1 MSGNKLAIK
10 EVARRIGVSTATI
23 SNAFNRPDQLS
34 EKRRKSILSAC
45 EEMGYFG
52 PNKAARSLRQG
63 KSNIIALILPDELDY
78 MVSDPVASQFIEG
91 VAKALK
97 KTEKHLLL
105 FSGNNENVNEII
117 DFVDGFICYGSP
129 RSQSLLEQLPNI
141 KKKIVTV
148 DFDIADTPSINIDN
162 EEAAYQS
169 ACLAIG
175 DSTVFPVILGLRL
188 VESEQTSTIEGKPL
202 IGSGFSIAHRR
213 LDGYRRA
220 LAQHQIAVDESH
232 IWHIPEN
239 THKHAVVAAHQALSL
254 KPVPTVVLCMS
265 DIIAL
270 AVLEVARQMGLRV
283 PEDLRVVG
291 FDGIEQGQ
299 QYHPTLTTVQQFSV
313 EKGIQAAE
321 LFINDSKKTQ
331 QLGFKI
337 LSGETAPIKR
347 PICLS

>member
-34 EKRRKSILSAC
+34 EKRREKILSEC

-78 MVSDPVASQFIEG
+78 MVSDPVASEFIEG

-97 KTEKHLLL
+97 QTEKHLLL

-129 RSQSLLEQLPNI
+129 RNPALLKQLPNI
-141 KKKIVTV
+141 KKNIVTV
-148 DFDIADTPSINIDN
+148 DFDIDGAPSININN

-175 DSTVFPVILGLRL
+175 EGRVVPVILGLRL
-188 VESEQTSTIEGKPL
+188 VASEVTCTIENMPL
-202 IGSGFSIAHRR
+202 IGSGFSISHRR
-213 LDGYRRA
+213 LDGYHRA
-220 LAQHQIAVDESH
+220 LAQHEITIDESN

-239 THKHAVVAAHQALSL
+239 THKHAVIAAQKALSL
-254 KPVPTVVLCMS
+254 TPMPTMVLCMS

-270 AVLEVARQMGLRV
+270 AVMKVALQMGIRI

-299 QYHPTLTTVQQFSV
+299 QYHPTLATVQQFSV
-313 EKGIQAAE
+313 EKGIKAAE
-321 LFINDSKKTQ
+321 LFMSDNKKSQ
-331 QLGFKI
+331 QLSFKI
-337 LSGETAPIKR
+337 LSGETALLKH
-347 PICLS
+347 SS

>member
-10 EVARRIGVSTATI
+10 EVAKRIGVSTASI

-34 EKRRKSILSAC
+34 EKRRKEILSAC

-78 MVSDPVASQFIEG
+78 MVSDPVASEFIEG

-97 KTEKHLLL
+97 TTDKHLLL
-105 FSGNNENVNEII
+105 FSGNNNSVNEII

-129 RSQSLLEQLPNI
+129 RNTALLSQLSSI

-148 DFDIADTPSINIDN
+148 DFNIKGAPSINIDN

-175 DSTVFPVILGLRL
+175 EGAVVPAIVGLRL
-188 VESEQTSTIEGKPL
+188 VASESTCTIEGKSL
-202 IGSGFSIAHRR
+202 IGSGISISHRR
-213 LDGYRRA
+213 LDGYQRG
-220 LAQHQIAVDESH
+220 LAQYEIAINESH

-239 THKHAVVAAHQALSL
+239 THKYALIAAKEVLSL
-254 KPVPTVVLCMS
+254 NPRPTVLMCMS

-270 AVLEVARQMGLRV
+270 AVMKVALQMGLRI
-283 PEDLRVVG
+283 PEDFRVVG

-313 EKGIQAAE
+313 EKGVKAAE
-321 LFINDSKKTQ
+321 LLMSVDQKS
-331 QLGFKI
+331 QLLGYKI
-337 LSGETAPIKR
+337 LSGETAPFEGQV
-347 PICLS
+347 

>member
-1 MSGNKLAIK
+1 MSGNRLAIK
-10 EVARRIGVSTATI
+10 EVARRIGVSTASI
-23 SNAFNRPDQLS
+23 SYAFNRPEQLS
-34 EKRRKSILSAC
+34 EKRRKEILSAC

-78 MVSDPVASQFIEG
+78 MVSDPVASEFIEG

-97 KTEKHLLL
+97 TTDKHLLL
-105 FSGNNENVNEII
+105 FSGNNKNVNEII

-129 RSQSLLEQLPNI
+129 RNLALLKQLSSI
-141 KKKIVTV
+141 KKNIVTV
-148 DFDIADTPSINIDN
+148 DFDIVGIPSINIDN

-175 DSTVFPVILGLRL
+175 EGAVVPVIIGLRL
-188 VESEQTSTIEGKPL
+188 VASEFTCTIEQKPL
-202 IGSGFSIAHRR
+202 IGSGFSISHRR
-213 LDGYRRA
+213 LDGYYRA
-220 LAQHQIAVDESH
+220 LTQYKISIDDSY

-239 THKHAVVAAHQALSL
+239 THVHAAIAAKEALSL
-254 KPVPTVVLCMS
+254 KPRPTVVMCMS

-270 AVLEVARQMGLRV
+270 AVLKVALQMGLRI

-313 EKGIQAAE
+313 EKGIKAAE
-321 LFINDSKKTQ
+321 LFMSDGQKSE
-331 QLGFKI
+331 QLSFKI
-337 LSGETAPIKR
+337 LSGETAPFRGQI
-347 PICLS
+347 

>member
-10 EVARRIGVSTATI
+10 EVAKRIGVSTASI

-34 EKRRKSILSAC
+34 EKRRKEILSAC

-78 MVSDPVASQFIEG
+78 MVSDPVASEFIEG

-97 KTEKHLLL
+97 TTEKHLLL
-105 FSGNNENVNEII
+105 FSGNNKSVNEII

-129 RSQSLLEQLPNI
+129 RNAALLTQLSSI
-141 KKKIVTV
+141 KKNIVTV
-148 DFDIADTPSINIDN
+148 DFDIEGAPSINIDN

-175 DSTVFPVILGLRL
+175 KGTVVPVIIGLRL
-188 VESEQTSTIEGKPL
+188 VASELTCTIKGRQLIQTE
-202 IGSGFSIAHRR
+202 FSISHRR
-213 LDGYRRA
+213 LDGYYRA
-220 LAQHQIAVDESH
+220 LTQHKISIDDSYV
-232 IWHIPEN
+232 WHVPEN
-239 THKHAVVAAHQALSL
+239 THEKAIIAAKEALSI
-254 KPVPTVVLCMS
+254 KPMPTVVMCMS

-270 AVLEVARQMGLRV
+270 AVMKVALQIGLRI

-313 EKGIQAAE
+313 EKGIKAAE
-321 LFINDSKKTQ
+321 LLMSVEQKSQ
-331 QLGFKI
+331 QLNFKI
-337 LSGETAPIKR
+337 LSGETAPDKGQI
-347 PICLS
+347 

>member
-1 MSGNKLAIK
+1 MSGNRLAIK
-10 EVARRIGVSTATI
+10 EVARRIGVSTASI
-23 SNAFNRPDQLS
+23 SYAFNRPEQLS
-34 EKRRKSILSAC
+34 EKRRKEILRAC

-78 MVSDPVASQFIEG
+78 MVSDPVASEFIEG

-97 KTEKHLLL
+97 TTDKHLLL
-105 FSGNNENVNEII
+105 FSGNNKSVNEII

-129 RSQSLLEQLPNI
+129 RNLALLKQLSSI
-141 KKKIVTV
+141 KKNIVTV
-148 DFDIADTPSINIDN
+148 DFDIVGIPSINIDN

-175 DSTVFPVILGLRL
+175 EVAVVPVIIGLRL
-188 VESEQTSTIEGKPL
+188 VASEFTCTIEQKPL
-202 IGSGFSIAHRR
+202 IGSGFSISHRR
-213 LDGYRRA
+213 LDGYYRA
-220 LAQHQIAVDESH
+220 LTQYKISIDDSH

-239 THKHAVVAAHQALSL
+239 THVHAIIAAKEALSL
-254 KPVPTVVLCMS
+254 KPRPTVVMCMS

-270 AVLEVARQMGLRV
+270 AVLKVALQMGLRI

-313 EKGIQAAE
+313 EKGIKAAE
-321 LFINDSKKTQ
+321 LFMSDGQKSE
-331 QLGFKI
+331 QLSFKI
-337 LSGETAPIKR
+337 LSGETAPFKGQI
-347 PICLS
+347 